1 MDLTGDTDENM
12 MQSHSF
18 YRIDTERLPDPT
30 TRSVAEKYL
39 GVGEF
44 IFDSTVAA
52 AHASKYFIRS
62 SPTST
67 APLPAGIDKF
77 EQPKPASN
85 SWWK

>member
-1 MDLTGDTDENM
+1 MKYT
-12 MQSHSF
+12 MQSHLF
-18 YRIDTERLPDPT
+18 YSIDTERLPDPT

-62 SPTST
+62 SPTAT
-67 APLPAGIDKF
+67 APLPSGIDKF